1 MELGNQIKRYR
12 NEGNLSQEAL
22 AEKVYVSRQTVSNW
36 ENDKSYPDVKS
47 LLLLSEVSHTSLD
60 TLIKGDVEIM
70 KQQVKQEDKKEFEK
84 LSAVFAV
91 LFLTAMIT
99 PIPLAHFFGF
109 VGIGIWVLLLAAAM
123 YVAIL
128 VEKKKR
134 KFDIQTYRE
143 ILAFTEG
150 KGLDEIARAKE
161 EGKRPYQK
169 ILLAMAAGVV
179 ALLIA
184 IAFAVILK

>member
-1 MELGNQIKRYR
+1 MELGNQIKHYR

-47 LLLLSEVSHTSLD
+47 LLLLSEVFHTSLD

-84 LSAVFAV
+84 LSAVFTV
-91 LFLTAMIT
+91 LFLTVMIT

-109 VGIGIWVLLLAAAM
+109 VGIGIWVLLLAAGM

-143 ILAFTEG
+143 IIAFTEG

-169 ILLAMAAGVV
+169 ILLAMAAGS
-179 ALLIA
+179 LPC
-184 IAFAVILK
+184 

>member
-47 LLLLSEVSHTSLD
+47 LLLLREVFHTSLD

-84 LSAVFAV
+84 LSAVFTV
-91 LFLTAMIT
+91 LLLAMMIT

-109 VGIGIWVLLLAAAM
+109 VGIGIWVLLLAAGM

-143 ILAFTEG
+143 IIAFTEG
-150 KGLDEIARAKE
+150 KGLDEIAKAKE

-169 ILLAMAAGVV
+169 ILLAMAAGVITM
-179 ALLIA
+179 LIA
-184 IAFAVILK
+184 IVFAVILK

>member
-12 NEGNLSQEAL
+12 NEGNLSQEVL

-47 LLLLSEVSHTSLD
+47 LLLLGEVFHTSLD

-84 LSAVFAV
+84 LSAVFTVLLLAV
-91 LFLTAMIT
+91 MIT

-109 VGIGIWVLLLAAAM
+109 VGIGIWVLLLAAGM

-143 ILAFTEG
+143 IIAFTEG

-169 ILLAMAAGVV
+169 ILLAMAAGVIT
-179 ALLIA
+179 LLIA

>member
-47 LLLLSEVSHTSLD
+47 LLLLSEVFHTSLD

-84 LSAVFAV
+84 LSAVFTVLLLAV
-91 LFLTAMIT
+91 MIT

-109 VGIGIWVLLLAAAM
+109 VGIGIWVLLLAAGM

-143 ILAFTEG
+143 IIAFTEG

-169 ILLAMAAGVV
+169 ILLAMAAGS
-179 ALLIA
+179 LPC
-184 IAFAVILK
+184 